1 MATKGDKDMRLPLF
15 VSGILFVAA
24 VALAGADVDPS
35 GHWEGRVEVPGTP
48 LGVLIDLEPGPD
60 GWTGAI
66 DIPLQGARGLALT
79 AIEVRGDS
87 VTFAIDGVPGE
98 PTFHGVLADSAG
110 VQLIRGDFTQ
120 SGFTI
125 PFRLGRDLV
134 ATVVRPQEPVPPYP
148 YRVEEV
154 GYGHDGIHLAAT
166 LTLPAG
172 EGPFPAAVLITGSG
186 AQNRNEEILGHKPFL
201 VLADHLTRAGIA
213 VLRADDRGVGG
224 STGSNANSTTA
235 DFAADALSGVRYL
248 AARPE
253 IDAQRIGLIG
263 HSEGGII
270 GPMAAAGAPDEIAY
284 LVLLA
289 GTGVPLDEVILLQT
303 RLLGQAAGK
312 SPDLLDRESEQLK
325 RVLDAVKAGADEE
338 ALAGPLRKLLRLQM
352 AGPDGAPPDEEK
364 LDAVLPLEMKKL
376 TIPWMRF
383 GLGLDPRV
391 ALRQVRCP
399 VLALNGTLDLQVD
412 ADQNLPEIEK
422 ALAAAGARDVTLE
435 RLPGLNHLFQTAQ
448 TGAFSEYSLIEETFA
463 PAALERISGWI
474 TERFGEH

>member
-1 MATKGDKDMRLPLF
+1 MKAGIFSL
-15 VSGILFVAA
+15 GILI
-24 VALAGADVDPS
+24 ALAPAAFAAAGADPS

-48 LGVLIDLEPGPD
+48 LGVLIDLTPGPD

-66 DIPLQGARGLALT
+66 DIPLQGAMGLALT

-98 PTFHGVLADSAG
+98 PTFRGVLADSAG

-125 PFRLGRDLV
+125 PFRLGRDAV
-134 ATVVRPQEPVPPYP
+134 EAVVRPQEPKPPYP

-166 LTLPAG
+166 LTLPEG
-172 EGPFPAAVLITGSG
+172 DGPFPAAVLITGSG
-186 AQNRNEEILGHKPFL
+186 AQDRNEEILGHKPFL

-224 STGSNANSTTA
+224 STGSTTGSTTA

-270 GPMAAAGAPDEIAY
+270 GPLVAAEAPDEIAY

-303 RLLGQAAGK
+303 RLMGRAGGKPEQQIDAA
-312 SPDLLDRESEQLK
+312 
-325 RVLDAVKAGADEE
+325 DAALAAAMDQVKAGADSL
-338 ALAGPLRKLLRLQM
+338 ALVDPMRELLRLQLTG
-352 AGPDGAPPDEEK
+352 ADGTPPADEVVEQ
-364 LDAVLPLEMKKL
+364 ALPTEIRKMTL
-376 TIPWMRF
+376 PWMRYA
-383 GLGLDPRV
+383 LNLDPRV

-412 ADQNLPEIEK
+412 AEQNLPEIEK
-422 ALAAAGARDVTLE
+422 ALQEAGNEDVTLE
-435 RLPGLNHLFQTAQ
+435 RLPGLNHLFQTAT
-448 TGAFSEYSLIEETFA
+448 TGAFSEYSQIEETFA
-463 PAALERISGWI
+463 PAALDRISGWI
-474 TERFGEH
+474 GERFGER